1 MPTLYQVLGVPENA
15 APAFIK
21 GAFRKLSMQYH
32 PDRNPGNPA
41 AEALFREILEA
52 YRILSDPN
60 DRLRYDRQLAWSR
73 VPPVP
78 TATQTKQH
86 TPPRNQPAG
95 GYRNPAPPP
104 PHAAQPPRTMPL
116 KFMGIVLG
124 ALILLFV
131 GLYNFGPK
139 PKDAILP
146 EIEYNPQNV
155 ANLPKGVSPEQH
167 VLFANGDTTTYG
179 EWHESISHH
188 TVNESWQSFGAQ
200 GTPALFVTIY
210 FTPDRHTYCDFV
222 FLEDGEGTFRQ
233 VFRYHGGTYKNGT
246 LVQLFFGRDVEPENC
261 GDCEADDLPNPGI
274 TGIFL
279 RELTEG
285 YRFENATQRHER
297 KIRQNLE
304 WLAANA
310 DVVDFGPGGL
320 QRQFLRQ
327 MLTWHFLHRAD
338 ASAEEV
344 FREYYQRPD
353 VDKAWEAIARLIKN
367 YENKIAFDVALLHS
381 KAI

>member
-15 APAFIK
+15 TPAFIK
-21 GAFRKLSMQYH
+21 SAFRKLSMQYH

-41 AEALFREILEA
+41 AEARFREILEA
-52 YRILSDPN
+52 YRILSEPD

-73 VPPVP
+73 VPSAPP
-78 TATQTKQH
+78 ATQTKQTKQQH
-86 TPPRNQPAG
+86 AG
-95 GYRNPAPPP
+95 AYRNPAPPP
-104 PHAAQPPRTMPL
+104 PAAPPPRPMPL

-131 GLYNFGPK
+131 GLYNCGPK
-139 PKDAILP
+139 PKAANP
-146 EIEYNPQNV
+146 QEIEYSPQNEV
-155 ANLPKGVSPEQH
+155 KLPKGVSPEQH
-167 VLFANGDTTTYG
+167 ILFANGDTATYG
-179 EWHESISHH
+179 EWHASISNH
-188 TVNESWQSFGAQ
+188 TFIESWQSFGAYA
-200 GTPALFVTIY
+200 TPALFVTIY

-246 LVQLFFGRDVEPENC
+246 LVQLFFGRDVEPASC
-261 GDCEADDLPNPGI
+261 GDCEAEDLPNPGI

-297 KIRQNLE
+297 KLRQNLE

-320 QRQFLRQ
+320 QRQFIRQ
-327 MLTWHFLHRAD
+327 MLTWHFLHRTE
-338 ASAEEV
+338 ASAEGV
-344 FREYYQRPD
+344 FREYYTRSD
-353 VDKAWEAIARLIKN
+353 VDKAWDEIAGLIKD
-367 YENKIAFDVALLHS
+367 YENKIAFDIALLQS